1 MTTTEALEQPAAA
14 AISPTSPVPQRR
26 WYLAAALVLIALGG
40 LLLLGNLGLLR
51 PDARRVVDL
60 AWAGAVLAAGVL
72 LAATRGRPT
81 LLPLHSF
88 AIERPPADRAAPTSP
103 TGAAGLELRGQTDRW
118 QV

>member
-26 WYLAAALVLIALGG
+26 WYMAAALVLIALGG

-60 AWAGAVLAAGVL
+60 AWAGAVVAAGLL

-81 LLPLHSF
+81 LLPLQSF
-88 AIERPPADRAAPTSP
+88 CLERPLVGRAALTA
-103 TGAAGLELRGQTDRW
+103 TIGA
-118 QV
+118 